1 MYFLY
6 PETSGVRLEDM
17 DLLFGDASTAITPA
31 TQGER
36 GSLMGAGSPVPSL
49 DIRRPHGQFGT
60 ENAIPGLEINP
71 PNVCGEGTASSDRS
85 LPQKDTNSKSD
96 GFRGWISNMVSRHR
110 ESQREVHNSQYK
122 RVGQEEE
129 DCEQ

>member
-49 DIRRPHGQFGT
+49 DIRRQYGQFGAEST
-60 ENAIPGLEINP
+60 IPGLEINP
-71 PNVCGEGTASSDRS
+71 PNVSGEDNAKSDRS
-85 LPQKDTNSKSD
+85 LPQKDTTSRSD
-96 GFRGWISNMVSRHR
+96 GFRGWISNMISRHR
-110 ESQREVHNSQYK
+110 ESQREVHSSRYK

-129 DCEQ
+129 ECE